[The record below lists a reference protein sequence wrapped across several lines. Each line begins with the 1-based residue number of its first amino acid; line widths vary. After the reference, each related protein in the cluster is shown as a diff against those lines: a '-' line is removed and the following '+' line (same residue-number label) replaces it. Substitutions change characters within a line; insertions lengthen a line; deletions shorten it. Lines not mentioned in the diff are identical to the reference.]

1 MSIMNGWQFQCAT
14 TTCLP
19 FSTVTV
25 SNVRQC
31 QTKCLYYTQCKSINF
46 QLSIS
51 RCQLFS
57 DTLDPSTDLQAS
69 TGMITMIVKDGT
81 RVPSGLFKY
90 NNKD

>member
-25 SNVRQC
+25 SNM
-31 QTKCLYYTQCKSINF
+31 SI
-46 QLSIS
+46 
-51 RCQLFS
+51 FS

-90 NNKD
+90 NDKD